1 MKTVAGCLYV
11 SLTVAGLLAGLFL
24 YRVAARRVV
33 EWLIEQPWFGKPVP
47 AQSNHTSEL
56 ACRSE
61 WKSLR

>member
-1 MKTVAGCLYV
+1 MKTVADCLYV

-47 AQSNHTSEL
+47 AQGNHASEL
-56 ACRSE
+56 E
-61 WKSLR
+61 